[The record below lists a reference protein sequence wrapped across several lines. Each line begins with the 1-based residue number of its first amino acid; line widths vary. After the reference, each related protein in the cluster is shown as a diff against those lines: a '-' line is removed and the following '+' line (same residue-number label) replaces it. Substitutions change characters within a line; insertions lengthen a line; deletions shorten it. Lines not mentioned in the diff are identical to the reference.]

1 MIERIDKMEWLDV
14 IETMTK
20 GHPDIDDVDLYLNY
34 VSKWP
39 LFVHLVSA
47 ALCLGMSAVF
57 HLFFVYSPEACLLLS
72 KLDYTGITILIFG
85 STVPG
90 IQYMF
95 ACSAVS
101 RKFPFLNSSHLLFR
115 PQTDLH
121 VCCWCPLCARLY
133 SIPRPSFLKGRI
145 QIGERSIVLVS
156 WSLSEHPSYVPK
168 NLFVSYLIVLM
179 RLF

>member
-1 MIERIDKMEWLDV
+1 MEWLDV

-20 GHPDIDDVDLYLNY
+20 GHPDIDDVDSYLNY

-39 LFVHLVSA
+39 LFIHLVSA

-85 STVPG
+85 STVPA

-101 RKFPFLNSSHLLFR
+101 RKIPFLN
-115 PQTDLH
+115 
-121 VCCWCPLCARLY
+121 
-133 SIPRPSFLKGRI
+133 
-145 QIGERSIVLVS
+145 
-156 WSLSEHPSYVPK
+156 
-168 NLFVSYLIVLM
+168 
-179 RLF
+179 